1 MIFLDRMFL
10 LFPLPEDGLG
20 DVFERPRRFAK
31 KGHGKVQSLV
41 FGFQLVPHD
50 SSVVFVISE
59 RDHHAVREIRQ
70 AVSVCQDREGH
81 LY

>member
-20 DVFERPRRFAK
+20 DVFECPRRFAK
-31 KGHGKVQSLV
+31 KGHGKVQSFV

-50 SSVVFVISE
+50 GPIVLVISE
-59 RDHHAVREIRQ
+59 RDYYAVCEIR
-70 AVSVCQDREGH
+70 
-81 LY
+81 

>member
-1 MIFLDRMFL
+1 MISLDRTFL

-20 DVFERPRRFAK
+20 DVFECPRGLTK

-50 SSVVFVISE
+50 GPIVLVISE
-59 RDHHAVREIRQ
+59 RDHHAMRKI
-70 AVSVCQDREGH
+70 
-81 LY
+81 